1 MDRNPPSP
9 NFSTARTRCGQP
21 AGSCGRRFY
30 ATAQLGS
37 PEARETARKCFQDL
51 NYLFK
56 LCGELEP
63 GLLGKPHGGRAG
75 PNTSFDQSACPGR
88 LLRHLRPRTDDTG
101 GKGSSHRELAGNTG
115 ITICAVNW
123 VMNLFGILHRIVE
136 PVATVSVMKYLACM
150 YAAYELTD
158 ETEFRDE
165 VFKHLRE
172 IIPMLPFP
180 TNPYPTCHNLYYWAL
195 LCEYWSRT
203 EIGGEADWIGYIGE
217 YWKAARA
224 ARDSEGLSLAGYYDT
239 EDGSFTPYPNRW
251 LTHEDSKSNA
261 PWGGKWG
268 HAPEKEGVRTWVSAT
283 NMNNRALC
291 SGMFAALGLLAR
303 SHGLDDNAHE
313 LARQT
318 LLRMDS
324 DSLRW
329 WWDDGNLPDE
339 LKGLHNI
346 FGARGRRCVAGCLLD
361 GGVAGSMVAV
371 AQSEHSSIADERNG
385 WEEKYESSTFS
396 RYWYSPIESRRITRC
411 YYALFKREPSTGS
424 YWQGNRGRRRR
435 QRISTGSRKTRD
447 P

>member
-1 MDRNPPSP
+1 MAESDILAERAALYHDEIMDIACGPGGILIAFPRFDTRKPFREGESYPGLWNVEETIEGAWSAYGPKP
-9 NFSTARTRCGQP
+9 TAAEFLYGENTLW
-21 AGSCGRRFY
+21 
-30 ATAQLGS
+30 ATGWFLWSQILRHRASQE
-37 PEARETARKCFQDL
+37 PEARETARKCFRDL

-75 PNTSFDQSACPGR
+75 PNTSFDQSACPVAFYAAYAQ
-88 LLRHLRPRTDDTG
+88 
-101 GKGSSHRELAGNTG
+101 ELATPEER
-115 ITICAVNW
+115 AVATENLRQHGHYYLRRNW
-123 VMNLFGILHRIVE
+123 VLNLFGILHRIVE
-136 PVATVSVMKYLACM
+136 PPASVSVMKYLACM
-150 YAAYELTD
+150 YAAYELTG

-195 LCEYWSRT
+195 LCEFWSRT
-203 EIGGEADWIGYIGE
+203 EIGDEADWIGYIGE

-224 ARDSEGLSLAGYYDT
+224 ARDDEGLSLAGYYDT

-291 SGMFAALGLLAR
+291 SAMFAALGLLAR
-303 SHGLDDNAHE
+303 SHGLDDDAHL

-318 LLRMDS
+318 LMRMDA

-346 FGARGRRCVAGCLLD
+346 FAPEAAGVWQVAYWM
-361 GGVAGSMVAV
+361 GVS
-371 AQSEHSSIADERNG
+371 
-385 WEEKYESSTFS
+385 
-396 RYWYSPIESRRITRC
+396 
-411 YYALFKREPSTGS
+411 
-424 YWQGNRGRRRR
+424 QGVW
-435 QRISTGSRKTRD
+435 
-447 P
+447 